1 VGAGFNVGV
10 KFLVGKGYS
19 LFGFGGDGRDSTW
32 AVNAALGARF
42 PIKPLFIELDAMYRG
57 EWDARASNENDAQ
70 AIHYRGKLGVE
81 IVPKRFGVF
90 VGGGVR
96 HAFIPNTGQLDMEF
110 GPIALAG
117 VEVF

>member
-1 VGAGFNVGV
+1 MSRG
-10 KFLVGKGYS
+10 GYGYT

-32 AVNAALGARF
+32 AANGALGARF
-42 PIKPLFIELDAMYRG
+42 PIAPLFVELDAMYRG

-70 AIHYRGKLGVE
+70 AIHYRAKIGVE
-81 IVPKRFGVF
+81 AVPKKFGVF

-96 HAFIPNTGQLDMEF
+96 QEFVTDDPSSSLKIEF

-117 VEVF
+117 VEIF